1 MSLEIVKP
9 LYNYKKVAYSRLNR
23 LFQEILKDCVLPLNS
38 EDLSKNSLVFSH
50 DPSDNVDGQ
59 FTVSLRGITLLKVKG
74 RYIEYRIPTRGNKT
88 YFSEEEYALMRNCF
102 KEIFRIGSS
111 TVESCYGRLHDW
123 RISRDMFRFVSYIGN
138 VCIFG

>member
-23 LFQEILKDCVLPLNS
+23 VIQEILKDCVLPLNS

-74 RYIEYRIPTRGNKT
+74 RYIEYRIPTRGSKT
-88 YFSEEEYALMRNCF
+88 YFSEEEYSLMRNCF

-123 RISRDMFRFVSYIGN
+123 HISKNMFRFVSYIGN
-138 VCIFG
+138 VCIFC